1 MSKKKKSKDE
11 WSYEKTSETEE
22 VIKRLH
28 ETIHM
33 RKLKEHDDK
42 LKYETG
48 GK

>member
-22 VIKRLH
+22 AIKSLH
-28 ETIHM
+28 ETIRM
-33 RKLKEHDDK
+33 RKIKAQDDQ
-42 LKYETG
+42 LNYETG